1 MKTLILYTSAFF
13 LTGTLS
19 SYGMNHP
26 SQNIIMDDEE
36 RGEAIPGA
44 DVQLLER
51 KQKMERDQ
59 AMERVNAVRNAP
71 DALHHLLHAG
81 NPEENPQFQRNQE
94 LRNEFRQRTR
104 GIAENPN
111 DEYAREGTMAS
122 LRVDR
127 LRNAP
132 GALDYF
138 PLNIQAHVHVHA
150 HSHGRNPWAHI
161 HAHAHSHYDKEY
173 VAHVRAHSHSHA
185 NSHKEALHKELKE
198 FHLQAL
204 LSKAHFYWGAF
215 DHDLEREIPGF
226 TKLSLTEQRIA
237 RLKKSVD
244 VLKEHV
250 ESPDVQATI
259 YELTELFLRGDA
271 MEFTDKTHSTE
282 FTVLNHLKMTPI
294 QTVRELDLLLVSLDS
309 IGRLK
314 EQLKNQIQE

>member
-71 DALHHLLHAG
+71 DALDHLLHAG
-81 NPEENPQFQRNQE
+81 NPEENPQFQLNEE

-111 DEYAREGTMAS
+111 DEYARERTMAS

-150 HSHGRNPWAHI
+150 HSH
-161 HAHAHSHYDKEY
+161 YDKEY
-173 VAHVRAHSHSHA
+173 VAHVRAHSHFHA
-185 NSHKEALHKELKE
+185 NSHKEALHEELKE
-198 FHLQAL
+198 FHLRAL

-226 TKLSLTEQRIA
+226 TKLSLTEQRIS
-237 RLKKSVD
+237 RLKKSFD
-244 VLKEHV
+244 VLKEHID
-250 ESPDVQATI
+250 SPDVQATI
-259 YELTELFLRGDA
+259 YELTELFLRGAA
-271 MEFTDKTHSTE
+271 MEFTEKNHPTE

-294 QTVRELDLLLVSLDS
+294 QTVRELDLLRVSLDS

-314 EQLKNQIQE
+314 EQLKNSEEKLNKIQE